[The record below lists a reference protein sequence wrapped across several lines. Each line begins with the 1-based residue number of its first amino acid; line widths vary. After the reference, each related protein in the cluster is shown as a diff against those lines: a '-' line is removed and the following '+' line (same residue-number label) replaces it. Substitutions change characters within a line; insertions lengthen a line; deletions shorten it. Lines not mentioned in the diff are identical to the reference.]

1 MGCSDLKKFSKLKF
15 TRTHINPMLT
25 YERGKTSQFA
35 LLLYIFRNSSSKLDL
50 PEAWLRVN
58 GDALRRPRWWQT
70 ISLYPTQSSLT
81 KKLNPNQFTIKVEA
95 NLQHKVLPR
104 QKKPSLR
111 YPQAIWMEQE
121 SGVVGEVL
129 SDQNNSKGR
138 HIPYKIR
145 PSSERANLPHKFGQA
160 GPPSDAGAFLR
171 RTRAHVGWNDKQ
183 RCCSSRNM
191 YKLSLTKKSRPA
203 EPRNQC
209 IRAQKRLG
217 AGKKRPPFCP
227 GFLRIPEFFPPRVW
241 WIPSPQDS
249 GFRVLGFT
257 RILKC

>member
-191 YKLSLTKKSRPA
+191 YKLSLTKKITTCRAPKSVYKSTKAPGSR
-203 EPRNQC
+203 
-209 IRAQKRLG
+209 
-217 AGKKRPPFCP
+217 KKASS
-227 GFLRIPEFFPPRVW
+227 FFSGVFT
-241 WIPSPQDS
+241 DS
-249 GFRVLGFT
+249 GVFSPAGGGG
-257 RILKC
+257 